1 MNFLSLFV
9 LIPLVMLVG
18 LWLARDVKGVRG
30 VMVAGSTALL
40 LLAVYLTITFL
51 GDRAAG
57 ATDEMLYTTSFNWI
71 EPLHIKYS
79 VGVDGISV
87 AMLLLSAVIV
97 FTGTFASWQL
107 KPLTKEYFLWFTL
120 LSLGVFGFFISVDMF
135 AMFMFYEVALIPMYL
150 LIGVWGS
157 GKKEYAAMK
166 LTLMLMGG
174 SAFLMCGIFGIFYG
188 AGGNTMNIVEI
199 ANHTGGAHAIDF
211 TQQCIWFPL
220 TFIGFGVL
228 GALFPF
234 HTWSPDG
241 HASAP
246 TAVSML
252 HAGVLMK
259 LGGYG
264 CFRIAMYLM
273 PDAANELG
281 WIFLILTGISV
292 VYGAL
297 SACVQTD
304 LKYINAYSSV
314 SHCGLVL
321 FAILMLNETSCTGAV
336 LQMLSHGLMTAL
348 FFALIGMIY
357 GRTHTRDIRELNGLM
372 RIMPFLSV
380 GYIVAGLANLGLP
393 GFSGFIAE
401 MTIFVGSFQNAD
413 TFHRVLTIAACTS
426 IVVTAVYILRV
437 VGKILYGTCTNE
449 HHLALTDATWDE
461 RFSVICLI
469 LAVAGLGMAPF
480 WVSDM
485 ISTGVAPIIDHIHS
499 ASVTVSGC
507 NPFL

>member
-9 LIPLVMLVG
+9 LIPLLMLLG
-18 LWLARDVKGVRG
+18 LWLAKGIKGVRT
-30 VMVAGSTALL
+30 VMVVGSSALL
-40 LLAVYLTITFL
+40 LLAAYLTVIYL
-51 GDRAAG
+51 ADRAAG
-57 ATDEMLYTTSFNWI
+57 ATGEMLYTASFEWFK
-71 EPLHIKYS
+71 PLHIKYS

-87 AMLLLSAVIV
+87 AMLLLSAIIV
-97 FTGTFASWQL
+97 FTGTFASWRLQ
-107 KPLTKEYFLWFTL
+107 PLTKEYFLWFTL
-120 LSLGVFGFFISVDMF
+120 LSTGVFGFFITVDMF
-135 AMFMFYEVALIPMYL
+135 TMFMFYEIALIPMYL

-157 GKKEYAAMK
+157 GPKEYAAMK

-188 AGGNTMNIVEI
+188 AGGQTMNIIDI
-199 ANHTGGAHAIDF
+199 ANHTNGAHAIELG
-211 TQQCIWFPL
+211 QQYIWFPL
-220 TFIGFGVL
+220 TFMGFGVL

-273 PDAANELG
+273 PEAANELG

-292 VYGAL
+292 VYGAF

-321 FAILMLNETSCTGAV
+321 FALLMINQTACTGAV

-380 GYIVAGLANLGLP
+380 CYVIAGLANLGLP
-393 GFSGFIAE
+393 GLSGFIAE
-401 MTIFVGSFQNAD
+401 MTIFVGSFQNVD

-426 IVVTAVYILRV
+426 IVITAVYILRL

-449 HHLALTDATWDE
+449 HHLKLTDATWEE
-461 RFSVICLI
+461 RLSVICLI
-469 LAVAGLGMAPF
+469 AAVAGLGLAPF
-480 WVSDM
+480 WVSNM
-485 ISTGVAPIIDHIHS
+485 ISGCVGTIVNHIGHVAS
-499 ASVTVSGC
+499 TC

>member
-9 LIPLVMLVG
+9 LIPLLMLLG
-18 LWLARDVKGVRG
+18 LWLSRNISQIRT
-30 VMVAGSTALL
+30 VMVTGASALL
-40 LLAVYLTITFL
+40 VLSIALTVMYLQARQ
-51 GDRAAG
+51 GG
-57 ATDEMLYTTSFNWI
+57 ATDEMLFCA
-71 EPLHIKYS
+71 
-79 VGVDGISV
+79 DV
-87 AMLLLSAVIV
+87 AWY
-97 FTGTFASWQL
+97 FTF
-107 KPLTKEYFLWFTL
+107 
-120 LSLGVFGFFISVDMF
+120 LSLGVFGFFISIDLF
-135 AMFMFYEVALIPMYL
+135 TMFMFYEVALIPMYL

-157 GKKEYAAMK
+157 GHKEYSAMK

-174 SAFLMCGIFGIFYG
+174 SAFLLIGILGIYFGSG
-188 AGGNTMNIVEI
+188 ATTMNLLEI
-199 ANHTGGAHAIDF
+199 AGLHNIPIE
-211 TQQCIWFPL
+211 QQRIWFPL

-264 CFRIAMYLM
+264 CFRIAMFLM
-273 PDAANELG
+273 PEAANELS

-292 VYGAL
+292 VYGAF

-321 FAILMLNETSCTGAV
+321 FAILMMNTTASTGAV

-357 GRTHTRDIRELNGLM
+357 GRTHTRDVRELNGLM
-372 RIMPFLSV
+372 KIMPFLSV
-380 GYIVAGLANLGLP
+380 CYVIAGLANLGLP
-393 GFSGFIAE
+393 GLSGFVAE
-401 MTIFVGSFQNAD
+401 MTIFTGSFQHAD
-413 TFHRVLTIAACTS
+413 TFHRVWTIIATAS
-426 IVVTAVYILRV
+426 IVITAVYILRL
-437 VGKILYGTCTNE
+437 VGKILYGTCTNK
-449 HHLALTDATWDE
+449 HHLELTDATWDE
-461 RFSVICLI
+461 RTAVIVLI
-469 LAVAGLGMAPF
+469 VCVAALGMAP
-480 WVSDM
+480 WWISNM
-485 ISTGVAPIIDHIHS
+485 IGDSVLPIINHL
-499 ASVTVSGC
+499 AVVQ
-507 NPFL
+507 

>member
-1 MNFLSLFV
+1 MNMLSLFPA
-9 LIPLVMLVG
+9 IPLLMMLG
-18 LWLARDVKGVRG
+18 LWLSKSTRQIRA
-30 VMVAGSTALL
+30 VMVAGSSLLL
-40 LLAVYLTITFL
+40 LLAAALVVRYLGLREAGET
-51 GDRAAG
+51 AA
-57 ATDEMLYTTSFNWI
+57 MLFTASHVWYA
-71 EPLHIKYS
+71 PLDIHYA

-97 FTGTFASWQL
+97 FTGTFASWRMQ
-107 KPLTKEYFLWFTL
+107 TQIKEYFLWFCL
-120 LSLGVFGFFISVDMF
+120 LSVGVFGFFISVDLF
-135 AMFMFYEVALIPMYL
+135 TMFMFYEVALIPMYL

-157 GKKEYAAMK
+157 GRKEYAAMK

-174 SAFLMCGIFGIFYG
+174 SAL
-188 AGGNTMNIVEI
+188 
-199 ANHTGGAHAIDF
+199 
-211 TQQCIWFPL
+211 
-220 TFIGFGVL
+220 L

-264 CFRIAMYLM
+264 CFRVAMYLM
-273 PDAANELG
+273 PEAAHELS
-281 WIFLILTGISV
+281 WIFIVLTTISV

-297 SACVQTD
+297 AACVQTD

-321 FAILMLNETSCTGAV
+321 FAILMMNTTAGTGAI

-357 GRTHTRDIRELNGLM
+357 GRTHTRDIRELSGLM
-372 RIMPFLSV
+372 KVMPFLAV
-380 GYIVAGLANLGLP
+380 GYVIAGLANLGLP
-393 GFSGFIAE
+393 GLSGFVAE
-401 MTIFVGSFQNAD
+401 MTIFNGAFMNDD
-413 TFHRVLTIAACTS
+413 TFHRVVTIIACTS
-426 IVVTAVYILRV
+426 IVITAVYILRV
-437 VGKILYGTCTNE
+437 VGKIIYGTCTDE
-449 HHLALTDATWDE
+449 HHLKLTDATWDE
-461 RFSVICLI
+461 RLSVVCLVAAI
-469 LAVAGLGMAPF
+469 AGMGLAPL

-485 ISTGVAPIIDHIHS
+485 IRE
-499 ASVTVSGC
+499 SVTGIIAQLMS
-507 NPFL
+507 